1 MTLNTVAIKSTQEHV
16 ENSNPDDNRLFFVVT
31 GVERHMIPF
40 GEREDMAG
48 ECVGLVI
55 RPVSYE
61 AKRLRDQIV
70 RARP

>member
-1 MTLNTVAIKSTQEHV
+1 MTLNAVAVKSTQEQV
-16 ENSNPDDNRLFFVVT
+16 DDSNIDDHRSFFVVT

-48 ECVGLVI
+48 ECVGLVV
-55 RPVSYE
+55 RPVSEE

-70 RARP
+70 RSR